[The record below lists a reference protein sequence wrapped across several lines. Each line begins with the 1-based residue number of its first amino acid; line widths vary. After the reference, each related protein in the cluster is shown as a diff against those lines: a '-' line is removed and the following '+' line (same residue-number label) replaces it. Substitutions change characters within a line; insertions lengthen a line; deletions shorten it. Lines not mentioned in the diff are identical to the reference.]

1 MSIHGLYVLERVHM
15 NLSIYP
21 VIALL
26 SAITCIIVGYGINN
40 AIATSLSAQQSSS
53 IVSEQHSSDDGSATI
68 RQSSDQ
74 SQSSSS
80 SSSLVSSQNSGSDT
94 VSSSNTIVSRTDGN
108 LQIDRQSSGM
118 IASSTLNLT
127 SGEVEAVLFGD
138 WSLDGTS
145 GFVAN
150 FTYKPSN
157 GTAPIGYVMSGFELH
172 SINQIN
178 DDLVMAGTI
187 DVASNSITTL
197 QDTPVTIMI
206 QNGILVVGFEKGTET
221 SNLFG
226 GIPILGFE
234 Q

>member
-1 MSIHGLYVLERVHM
+1 MSIHGLSVLKRVYM
-15 NLSIYP
+15 NLSIYL
-21 VIALL
+21 VIALFG
-26 SAITCIIVGYGINN
+26 AITCIIVGYGTNN
-40 AIATSLSAQQSSS
+40 AIATSLSTQQSS
-53 IVSEQHSSDDGSATI
+53 IVSEQLSSNDGSTTI
-68 RQSSDQ
+68 QQSSDQ

-80 SSSLVSSQNSGSDT
+80 SSLVTSQNSGSDT

-108 LQIDRQSSGM
+108 LQIDRQSSGK

-187 DVASNSITTL
+187 DVASNSTTAL

>member
-1 MSIHGLYVLERVHM
+1 M
-15 NLSIYP
+15 NLSIYL

-26 SAITCIIVGYGINN
+26 GAITCSNAGYGINN
-40 AIATSLSAQQSSS
+40 AIATSLSAQQSS
-53 IVSEQHSSDDGSATI
+53 IVSEQYSSDDGSTTI

-80 SSSLVSSQNSGSDT
+80 SNSLVSSQNSGSDT

-108 LQIDRQSSGM
+108 LQINRQSSGR

-187 DVASNSITTL
+187 DVASNSTTAL

>member
-1 MSIHGLYVLERVHM
+1 MSLTIYVIV
-15 NLSIYP
+15 
-21 VIALL
+21 ALL
-26 SAITCIIVGYGINN
+26 GAITCIIVGYGINN
-40 AIATSLSAQQSSS
+40 AIATSLSTQQSS
-53 IVSEQHSSDDGSATI
+53 IVSEQYSSDDGSTTI
-68 RQSSDQ
+68 RQSSSDQ

-80 SSSLVSSQNSGSDT
+80 SSSLVTSQNSGSDT
-94 VSSSNTIVSRTDGN
+94 VSSSNRIVSRTDGN
-108 LQIDRQSSGM
+108 LQIDRQSSGK

-127 SGEVEAVLFGD
+127 SGDVEAVLFGN

-150 FTYKPSN
+150 FTYTPSN
-157 GTAPIGYVMSGFELH
+157 GSDPIGYVISGFELH

-178 DDLVMAGTI
+178 DDLVMAGII
-187 DVASNSITTL
+187 DVASNSTTAL
-197 QDTPVTIMI
+197 QDTPATIMI
-206 QNGILVVGFEKGTET
+206 QNGILVIGFEKGTET

>member
-1 MSIHGLYVLERVHM
+1 M
-15 NLSIYP
+15 NLSIYL

-26 SAITCIIVGYGINN
+26 GAITCIIVGYGTNN
-40 AIATSLSAQQSSS
+40 AIATSLSTQQLS
-53 IVSEQHSSDDGSATI
+53 IVSEQLSSNDGSTTI
-68 RQSSDQ
+68 QQSSDQ

-80 SSSLVSSQNSGSDT
+80 SSLVTSQNSGSDT

-108 LQIDRQSSGM
+108 LQIDRQSSGR

-150 FTYKPSN
+150 FAYKPSN

-187 DVASNSITTL
+187 DVTSNSTTAL

-221 SNLFG
+221 RNLFG

>member
-1 MSIHGLYVLERVHM
+1 MSLTIYV
-15 NLSIYP
+15 I
-21 VIALL
+21 IALL
-26 SAITCIIVGYGINN
+26 GAITCIIVGYGINN
-40 AIATSLSAQQSSS
+40 AIATSLSTQQSS
-53 IVSEQHSSDDGSATI
+53 IVSEQYSSDDGSTTI
-68 RQSSDQ
+68 RQSSSDQ

-80 SSSLVSSQNSGSDT
+80 SSSLVTSQNSGSDT
-94 VSSSNTIVSRTDGN
+94 VSSSNRIVSRTDGN
-108 LQIDRQSSGM
+108 LQIDRQSSGK

-127 SGEVEAVLFGD
+127 SGDVKAVLFGN

-150 FTYKPSN
+150 FTYTPSN
-157 GTAPIGYVMSGFELH
+157 GSDPIGYVISGFELH

-178 DDLVMAGTI
+178 DDLVMAGII
-187 DVASNSITTL
+187 DVASNSTTAL
-197 QDTPVTIMI
+197 QDTPATIMI
-206 QNGILVVGFEKGTET
+206 QNGILVIGFEKGSET

>member
-1 MSIHGLYVLERVHM
+1 MGLTIYV
-15 NLSIYP
+15 I
-21 VIALL
+21 IALL
-26 SAITCIIVGYGINN
+26 GAITCIIVGYGINN
-40 AIATSLSAQQSSS
+40 AIATSLSTQQSS
-53 IVSEQHSSDDGSATI
+53 IVSEQYSSDDGSTTI
-68 RQSSDQ
+68 RQSSSDQ

-80 SSSLVSSQNSGSDT
+80 SSSLVTSQNSGSDT
-94 VSSSNTIVSRTDGN
+94 VSSSNRIVSRTDGN
-108 LQIDRQSSGM
+108 LQIDRQSSGK

-127 SGEVEAVLFGD
+127 SGDVEAVLFGN

-150 FTYKPSN
+150 FTYTPSN
-157 GTAPIGYVMSGFELH
+157 GSDPIGYVISGFELH

-178 DDLVMAGTI
+178 DDLVMAGII
-187 DVASNSITTL
+187 DVASNSTTAL
-197 QDTPVTIMI
+197 QDTPATIMI
-206 QNGILVVGFEKGTET
+206 QNGILVIGFEKGTET

>member
-1 MSIHGLYVLERVHM
+1 MSIHGLSVLKRVYM
-15 NLSIYP
+15 NLSIYL

-26 SAITCIIVGYGINN
+26 GAITCIIVGYGTNN
-40 AIATSLSAQQSSS
+40 AIATSLSTQQSS
-53 IVSEQHSSDDGSATI
+53 IVSEQLSSNDGSTTI

-80 SSSLVSSQNSGSDT
+80 SSLVTSQNSGSDT

-187 DVASNSITTL
+187 DVTSNSTTAL